1 MFYWIYEIPSLLAVA
16 VFGTAFVAIFLLGAV
31 ILRPFVRP
39 WFHREP
45 GLNAVLGDTL
55 QYFGII
61 YGLLLGLLAVGTY
74 ENHSDAEK
82 AVVTEASALLA
93 LYRSDLRTLA
103 RDYARLTIEDAWP
116 QQRRGIVPL
125 PGVRSQARQSFAA
138 WRAELVLHRDHDL
151 PDRDPRFSASGLNA
165 SRTSAHLG
173 DGVGKAL
180 GVDRLRQH
188 GCARHQVADAL
199 DGIGIVVRC
208 DEDHRHIEHLSE
220 PARDLDPFAA
230 SFETNVNHDNVGPV
244 GHGKRVRFPGIGRYV
259 AVVET
264 QSVHDCF
271 KIVRNQELVL
281 YDQGTPAPGRRIL
294 DHCQTPRQC
303 LRSKR

>member
-93 LYRSDLRTLA
+93 LYRDVSGYPEPYRSDLRTLA
-103 RDYARLTIEDAWP
+103 RDYARSTIEDAWP

-138 WRAELVLHRDHDL
+138 WRADLVLHRDHDL
-151 PDRDPRFSASGLNA
+151 PDRD
-165 SRTSAHLG
+165 SR
-173 DGVGKAL
+173 
-180 GVDRLRQH
+180 
-188 GCARHQVADAL
+188 
-199 DGIGIVVRC
+199 
-208 DEDHRHIEHLSE
+208 
-220 PARDLDPFAA
+220 
-230 SFETNVNHDNVGPV
+230 
-244 GHGKRVRFPGIGRYV
+244 
-259 AVVET
+259 
-264 QSVHDCF
+264 
-271 KIVRNQELVL
+271 
-281 YDQGTPAPGRRIL
+281 
-294 DHCQTPRQC
+294 
-303 LRSKR
+303 